1 MQGKIVKAI
10 AGFYYVHDGA
20 QVHACRARGLFRN
33 QDIKPLVGDIAEFE
47 LTYTED
53 VEGYV
58 TDLAPRRNTLIRP
71 AVANVDLMLAFFAM
85 KDPAPNILHMSRL
98 LLSAETAGVEPVIVL
113 NKSDLVSA
121 RKAAALQN
129 AFIGTGYTLRT
140 VSVKTGE
147 GIDALRPLLAG
158 KTTVLAGPS
167 GAGKSSFLNEILGG
181 AHMETGEV
189 SRKLQRGR
197 HTTRHT
203 ELIALKEASDE
214 SFAKSGSYVLDTPG
228 FTSLFVSGIASSGLQ
243 DFFEEFTKYIP
254 DCRYTGCSHV
264 NEKTEIC
271 GVRQAV
277 ERGEI
282 SGERYENYCQIY
294 QELKER
300 ESTYR

>member
-167 GAGKSSFLNEILGG
+167 GAGKSSFLNEIMGG

-203 ELIALKEASDE
+203 ELFYLGGDG
-214 SFAKSGSYVLDTPG
+214 FLLDTPG
-228 FTSLFVSGIASSGLQ
+228 FSALENDLEPEQVRDYFP
-243 DFFEEFTKYIP
+243 EFTEYQKNCRFAVCLHADEP
-254 DCRYTGCSHV
+254 DC
-264 NEKTEIC
+264 
-271 GVRQAV
+271 AV
-277 ERGEI
+277 KEAMREGKV
-282 SGERYENYCQIY
+282 SPERYEAYMTLL
-294 QELKER
+294 QERKNAR
-300 ESTYR
+300 KY

>member
-140 VSVKTGE
+140 VSVKTGK

-203 ELIALKEASDE
+203 ELFYLGGDG
-214 SFAKSGSYVLDTPG
+214 FLLDTPG
-228 FTSLFVSGIASSGLQ
+228 FSALENDLEPEQVRDYFP
-243 DFFEEFTKYIP
+243 EFTEYQKNCRFAVCLHADEP
-254 DCRYTGCSHV
+254 DC
-264 NEKTEIC
+264 
-271 GVRQAV
+271 AV
-277 ERGEI
+277 KEAMREGKV
-282 SGERYENYCQIY
+282 SPERYEAYMTLL
-294 QELKER
+294 QERKNAR
-300 ESTYR
+300 KY

>member
-203 ELIALKEASDE
+203 ELFYLGGDG
-214 SFAKSGSYVLDTPG
+214 FLLDTPG
-228 FTSLFVSGIASSGLQ
+228 FSALENDLEPEQVRDYFP
-243 DFFEEFTKYIP
+243 EFTEYQKNCRFAVCLHADEP
-254 DCRYTGCSHV
+254 DC
-264 NEKTEIC
+264 
-271 GVRQAV
+271 AV
-277 ERGEI
+277 KEAMREGKV
-282 SGERYENYCQIY
+282 SPERYEAYMTLL
-294 QELKER
+294 QERKNAR
-300 ESTYR
+300 KY